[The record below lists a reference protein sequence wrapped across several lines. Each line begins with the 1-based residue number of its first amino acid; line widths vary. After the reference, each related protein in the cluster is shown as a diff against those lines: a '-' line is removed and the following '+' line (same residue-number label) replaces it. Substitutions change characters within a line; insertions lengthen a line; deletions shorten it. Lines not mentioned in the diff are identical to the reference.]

1 MRKVFVLNGPNMNM
15 LGVREPEIY
24 GRETLEDI
32 RALCEEE
39 AKRLSL
45 ELDFRQT
52 NHEGTLLEWVHEAHA
67 NAEGVLINAGALG
80 RTSISLVDAVKA
92 VRVPVVEINMTNIY
106 NKEAYR
112 PPSILSIAAR
122 GVISGFGRHSYL
134 LGLQA
139 IALVLHD
146 GT

>member
-24 GRETLEDI
+24 GRDTLEDI
-32 RALCEEE
+32 KRICEAEGR
-39 AKRLSL
+39 KLDL

-52 NHEGTLLEWVHEAHA
+52 SYEGELLEWIHEAHTSA
-67 NAEGVLINAGALG
+67 DGVVINAGALG

-92 VRVPVVEINMTNIY
+92 VRVPVIEINMTNIY
-106 NKEAYR
+106 NKESYR
-112 PPSILSIAAR
+112 PPSILSVAAR
-122 GVISGFGRHSYL
+122 GVISGFGRYSYL

-139 IALVLHD
+139 IALVLND
-146 GT
+146 K